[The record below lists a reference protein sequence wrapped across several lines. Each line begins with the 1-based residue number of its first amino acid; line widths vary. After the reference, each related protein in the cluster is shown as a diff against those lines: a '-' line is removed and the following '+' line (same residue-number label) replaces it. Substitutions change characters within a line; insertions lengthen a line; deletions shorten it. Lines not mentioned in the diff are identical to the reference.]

1 MAFRGL
7 VGAAC
12 VASGFAVTGVVV
24 LTSRWRRLESRRA
37 VLDNEYASI
46 LEELSSLDN
55 TRLIE
60 AENLRKKKHEIGL
73 LHETVDTLWNDR
85 LERYKQTNK
94 EMYSY
99 LKALP
104 EALGILKGL
113 TSHYQYMTKEMR
125 KFISFD
131 VACSKVHNFSLLL
144 EHGDRVGIH
153 RVAESI
159 RQLLIAEPL
168 VEVVCD
174 SVINDFT
181 NISAPSTINECSLS
195 FVFCMEELDKAI
207 EAAVSH
213 FLEFQRDRADRA
225 PNVICEGIRKLSD
238 EAKVNT
244 LSSGDIIMQREAK
257 ALRDLLLR
265 DKRQL
270 HTAEDLRSALNYV
283 ENVISKLNKKNGHD
297 NALQA
302 TIIADPAVGIA
313 EEQLL
318 LWRKSASLFLV
329 REQAKEALSAY
340 NLLLAETLTKTKI
353 A

>member
-1 MAFRGL
+1 MAFRGV

-12 VASGFAVTGVVV
+12 VASGFVVTGVVV
-24 LTSRWRRLESRRA
+24 LTSRWKRLESRRA
-37 VLDNEYASI
+37 ALDNEYASI

-55 TRLIE
+55 SRLRE
-60 AENLRKKKHEIGL
+60 AEDLRKKKHDMRL
-73 LHETVDTLWNDR
+73 LHETVDTLWTDR

-94 EMYSY
+94 ELYSY

-113 TSHYQYMTKEMR
+113 TSHYQYMTTEMR
-125 KFISFD
+125 KFLSFD

-153 RVAESI
+153 RVAETI
-159 RQLLIAEPL
+159 KQLLIAEPL

-181 NISAPSTINECSLS
+181 NISAPATLNECSLS

-207 EAAVSH
+207 EAAVAH
-213 FLEFQRDRADRA
+213 FLEFHRDRAERA
-225 PNVICEGIRKLSD
+225 PNVICEGVRKLSD
-238 EAKVNT
+238 IAKLNT
-244 LSSGDIIMQREAK
+244 LSSGDIIMQREAN

-265 DKRQL
+265 DQRQL
-270 HTAEDLRSALNYV
+270 HTTEDLRSALKYV
-283 ENVISKLNKKNGHD
+283 EDAIGQLNRNNDPD
-297 NALQA
+297 NALKA
-302 TIIADPAVGIA
+302 TITADPAVGIA

-340 NLLLAETLTKTKI
+340 NLLLAETLTKTKVT
-353 A
+353 